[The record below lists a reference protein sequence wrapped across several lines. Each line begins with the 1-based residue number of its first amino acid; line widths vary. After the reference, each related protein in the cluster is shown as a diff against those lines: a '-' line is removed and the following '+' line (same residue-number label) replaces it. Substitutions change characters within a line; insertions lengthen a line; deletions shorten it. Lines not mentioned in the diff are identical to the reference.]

1 MENVVTKE
9 GAGKPCSAWGTRQQV
24 KAIMGILV
32 EAGGGEDGLADLQGH
47 SKENEP
53 DTVDDGEPLKGRF

>member
-1 MENVVTKE
+1 
-9 GAGKPCSAWGTRQQV
+9 
-24 KAIMGILV
+24 MGILV